1 MQHYALEIKKKKN
14 QERMRGR
21 NTHEQSVDTNP

>member
-1 MQHYALEIKKKKN
+1 MQHYALEIKKKN